1 MPLLA
6 RLSKFR
12 SSFQFRLFYVF
23 TLLTALLSFL
33 LSTIFV
39 VYEVR
44 EKRAYA
50 TSHLHQLAIQLAD
63 SARLPL
69 YAENRDHLIQI
80 TEPLLRSTQIQ
91 AVVITSSNGKVL
103 LDMRTPAYS
112 GTDEKI
118 VEVAEVYSNPLIPSV
133 ESALTGVADTE
144 AAPKIGKI
152 RLERGKSD
160 LSQEIRLLV
169 LYSTFAAIIF
179 WMVVTAVCYLVLR
192 QVTLSFNRLMYG
204 LKLMKEGDYITR
216 ISAISGDEPGRA
228 AIAIN
233 ELADKLKY
241 REEENRLLH
250 MDLLKTNNS
259 LEEEVA
265 ERIQAEQSIRESE
278 QNLKLLLDVMP
289 VGVVWAYRDGKL
301 EYLNNFFIEHFGYIR
316 EEIRTADD
324 WFSHAY
330 PDPEYRDQ
338 IYGLQRNALKAAR
351 NDSSYTPMYEAR
363 VTCRNGE
370 VRQVITKLNMTA
382 KRTVAILIDI
392 TDREILQEQIIKAQ
406 KLESIGILA
415 GGIAHNFNNAL
426 TGVLGF
432 ISLAA
437 KQLDETHKATALLQ
451 HAEKATKKA
460 AGMAKQLLTFS
471 RGGSPFKKAVSIR
484 NLVEESAALALNGTK
499 VRTLIQIPDSTHT
512 VMADEDQFRQAFSCI
527 TINAAQAM
535 PNGGTL
541 SICAENIKLTGNAAL
556 SAQQTDHVR
565 LTFTDEGHGIPA
577 GDLNK
582 IFDPYYTTR
591 PSNTGLGLAS
601 VHSIITKHGGQILV
615 DSTVGLGTT
624 VTLILQSTGQI
635 SGPGENANGPLLLPN
650 RKIGSILVMDDEE
663 TVRDIARETVGFLG
677 YQVTVC
683 ANGEEAIAIYKE
695 SHDSGSPF
703 KAVILDLTIPGS
715 MGGAEAAKQILSID
729 PDAKLIVSS
738 GLTFDP
744 VMTNHRD
751 YGFCAAITKPYR
763 ADDLGSKL
771 SLL

>member
-1 MPLLA
+1 MLA
-6 RLSKFR
+6 RISKFR

-33 LSTIFV
+33 LSTIYV
-39 VYEVR
+39 VSEIR
-44 EKRAYA
+44 KQRTYA
-50 TSHLHQLAIQLAD
+50 TSHLHQLAKQLAD
-63 SARLPL
+63 SVRLPL

-80 TEPLLRSTQIQ
+80 TGPLLRSTEIQ

-103 LDMRTPAYS
+103 LDMRSPAYS

-118 VEVAEVYSNPLIPSV
+118 IEVAEVQSNPLIPSV
-133 ESALTGVADTE
+133 ESALTGVVDTE
-144 AAPKIGKI
+144 AAPLIGKV
-152 RLERGKSD
+152 RLERGTSD
-160 LSQEIRLLV
+160 LSREIRLLV
-169 LYSTFAAIIF
+169 LYSTCAAIIF

-192 QVTLSFNRLMYG
+192 QVTLSFNKLMNG
-204 LKLMKEGDYITR
+204 LKLMQEGDYTSR
-216 ISAISGDEPGRA
+216 ISTMSDDEPGRA

-233 ELADKLKY
+233 ELAEKLNH

-250 MDLLKTNNS
+250 MDLLRTNHS

-265 ERIQAEQSIRESE
+265 ERILAEQSIRESE
-278 QNLKLLLDVMP
+278 QNLKLLLDAMP
-289 VGVVWAYRDGKL
+289 VGVVWACRDGKL
-301 EYLNNFFIEHFGYIR
+301 EYLNNFFTERFGYSR

-363 VTCRNGE
+363 VTCSNGT
-370 VRQVITKLNMTA
+370 VRQIITKLNMTS

-437 KQLDETHKATALLQ
+437 KQLDETNKATTLLQ

-471 RGGSPFKKAVSIR
+471 RGGTPFKKVVSIR
-484 NLVEESAALALNGTK
+484 NLVEESTSLALNGTK
-499 VRTLIQIPDSTHT
+499 VRTLILIPDSTHS
-512 VMADEDQFRQAFSCI
+512 VMADEDQIRQAFSNI

-535 PNGGTL
+535 PDGGTL
-541 SICAENIKLTGNAAL
+541 TIRAENIRLTGDAAL
-556 SAQQTDHVR
+556 SVQQTDHVR
-565 LTFTDEGHGIPA
+565 LTFTDEGHGIA
-577 GDLNK
+577 ADDLNK
-582 IFDPYYTTR
+582 IFDTYYTTR

-601 VHSIITKHGGQILV
+601 VHSIITKHGGQIQV
-615 DSTVGLGTT
+615 DSTVGQGTT
-624 VTLILQSTGQI
+624 VTLILQSTGQV
-635 SGPGENANGPLLLPN
+635 SGSGENANGALLLPN

-663 TVRDIARETVGFLG
+663 TVLDVARETVGFLG

-683 ANGEEAIAIYKE
+683 ANGEEAIVLYKE
-695 SHDSGSPF
+695 SHESGSPF
-703 KAVILDLTIPGS
+703 MAVILDLTITNG
-715 MGGAEAAKQILSID
+715 MGGVEAAKRILEID
-729 PDAKLIVSS
+729 PDARLIVSS
-738 GLTFDP
+738 GLSFDA
-744 VMTNHRD
+744 VMTEYRD

-763 ADDLGSKL
+763 ADELGSKL